1 MDLGGFSASLYM
13 RGIKNVTLIP
23 TTFLGMVD
31 ATVGGKT
38 AVNYSN
44 TKNLLGSIRNP
55 NHIIIHPHFLYTQT
69 EREFFNGIIETIKM
83 AITYDLKFF

>member
-1 MDLGGFSASLYM
+1 MDLGGFAASLYM
-13 RGIKNVTLIP
+13 RGIKHVTLIP

-44 TKNLLGSIRNP
+44 TKNLLGTIRNS
-55 NHIIIHPHFLYTQT
+55 NNIIIFPSFLSTQT
-69 EREFFNGIIETIKM
+69 ER
-83 AITYDLKFF
+83 

>member
-1 MDLGGFSASLYM
+1 MDLGGFAASLYM
-13 RGIKNVTLIP
+13 RGIKNITLIP

-38 AVNYSN
+38 AINYSN

-55 NHIIIHPHFLYTQT
+55 NQIIVSPEFLYTQT
-69 EREFFNGIIETIKM
+69 KR
-83 AITYDLKFF
+83 

>member
-1 MDLGGFSASLYM
+1 MDLGGFAASIYM
-13 RGIKNVTLIP
+13 RGLKNVTLMP
-23 TTFLGMVD
+23 TTLLGMVD

-55 NHIIIHPHFLYTQT
+55 NQIKIYPGFLSTQT
-69 EREFFNGIIETIKM
+69 KR
-83 AITYDLKFF
+83 